1 MQINLGKGRA
11 EVPPHRLQ
19 QSLFLSV
26 HKGNKGNEIYI
37 VHELNKLTKLNRK
50 IARFER
56 FFLFCTS
63 YICTSYILLSRCAQ
77 YRTPRRRLSRG
88 TRSSWSCR
96 SGRLS
101 EQRMPLGR
109 RRSSSDPLHELL
121 LLHERLQNG
130 CLIRQPYK
138 RIWNPCIPTSHC
150 RRVSRRRIM
159 SVK

>member
-56 FFLFCTS
+56 FFLFRTLYIVPCTL
-63 YICTSYILLSRCAQ
+63 YIGFSRCVPD
-77 YRTPRRRLSRG
+77 RTPRRRLSRG

-96 SGRLS
+96 SGRPS
-101 EQRMPLGR
+101 ELRKRLGR
-109 RRSSSDPLHELL
+109 RRSSSDPLHGLPR
-121 LLHERLQNG
+121 LHERLQNG
-130 CLIRQPYK
+130 C
-138 RIWNPCIPTSHC
+138 
-150 RRVSRRRIM
+150 VSLPR
-159 SVK
+159 